1 MGEKKKKERERKKE
15 KKRERKRKMG
25 KKKNSDCR
33 KPSDSSH
40 SKTLLRISVLDLVKV
55 QVMFNF
61 GNATETHLACWL

>member
-1 MGEKKKKERERKKE
+1 
-15 KKRERKRKMG
+15 MG

-40 SKTLLRISVLDLVKV
+40 SKTLIHISVLDLVKV